1 MPYWIFFCLESINK
15 NINGGIRMK
24 KAMWLF
30 VISLFLGACST
41 EQPAENQAIDSSVAT
56 EEVDS
61 SNEVVEETVTVNV
74 EIIIDEEVVSE
85 LSKEL
90 EVEAGIVLLDVMKD
104 HYDIEEENTFIQA
117 IEGFEQN
124 EDDNTW
130 WVYELNEE
138 EAFEGAADYEV
149 QDGDQITWAL
159 VAF

>member
-1 MPYWIFFCLESINK
+1 
-15 NINGGIRMK
+15 MK
-24 KAMWLF
+24 KTMWLF
-30 VISLFLGACST
+30 LISLFIGACST
-41 EQPAENQAIDSSVAT
+41 EQPAENEATNTSIAT

-61 SNEVVEETVTVNV
+61 SAELEEETITVNV
-74 EIIIDEEVVSE
+74 EIMVDDEVVSE

-90 EVEAGIVLLDVMKD
+90 EVEAGMVLLDVMKD
-104 HYDIEEENTFIQA
+104 HYDIKEENTFIQA

-159 VAF
+159 IAF

>member
-30 VISLFLGACST
+30 VISLLLGACST
-41 EQPAENQAIDSSVAT
+41 EQTTENERVDTSVAT

-61 SNEVVEETVTVNV
+61 STEVEEETITVNV
-74 EIIIDEEVVSE
+74 EIIVDEEVVSE
-85 LSKEL
+85 HSKEL
-90 EVEAGIVLLDVMKD
+90 EVEAGIVLLDIMKE
-104 HYDIEEENTFIQA
+104 HYDIEEEDTFIQA
-117 IEGFEQN
+117 IEGFEQS
-124 EDDNTW
+124 EEDNTW
-130 WVYELNEE
+130 WVYEINEE